1 MHGTLRARQLGSVR
15 RMCRNVASF
24 RDPFELECWT
34 STFLGKLWLRRH
46 EVDYDDGW
54 AFLLGSPIV
63 EDFAE
68 FGGRGAKAALMALG
82 RIDPTIFGVICR
94 DLAAQLSGVA
104 LPHWFDEVGQIELTR
119 AVLIDG
125 HDHGGMVMLGGLCGR
140 RERPALIVAI
150 DSRDQH
156 ASHVLTTLPF
166 EVELR
171 RLELQA
177 AEQHRPFPC
186 TQMEP
191 TLAARRAEQAMRRT
205 DETRSP
211 DIHDMYAVVRAL
223 GLAYLRSATE
233 PGMVKG
239 GFSAALADSA

>member
-1 MHGTLRARQLGSVR
+1 MRARQLASVR
-15 RMCRNVASF
+15 RMCRNVASL
-24 RDPFELECWT
+24 RDPFELECWV

-54 AFLLGSPIV
+54 AYLLGSPIV

-68 FGGRGAKAALMALG
+68 FGGRGAKAALMGLG

-94 DLAAQLSGVA
+94 DLAAQLSDVA
-104 LPHWFDEVGQIELTR
+104 LPHWFDQVGQIELTR

-125 HDHGGMVMLGGLCGR
+125 HDHGGMLMLGALRGR

-150 DSRDQH
+150 DARDRH

-171 RLELQA
+171 KLELQA
-177 AEQHRPFPC
+177 EEQDRPFPC
-186 TQMEP
+186 AQMEP
-191 TLAARRAEQAMRRT
+191 ALAARRAEEAMRRT
-205 DETRSP
+205 DELRST
-211 DIHDMYAVVRAL
+211 DIDDMYAVVRAL
-223 GLAYLRSATE
+223 GLAYLQSATG
-233 PGMVKG
+233 PRTVKG
-239 GFSAALADSA
+239 GFRVELPDSA